1 MLLSALVNSKRGV
14 LAKVSTAEDKN
25 QINMNGNKRNKVTR
39 KNNNY
44 QPYFKD
50 WKLDEE
56 IRLLQQL

>member
-1 MLLSALVNSKRGV
+1 MLFLALVNSKRGV
-14 LAKVSTAEDKN
+14 LAKVNMAENKN
-25 QINMNGNKRNKVTR
+25 EVKMTGSKRSKVVHENKD
-39 KNNNY
+39 Y

>member
-1 MLLSALVNSKRGV
+1 MFENCPVFFPALVNSKRGV
-14 LAKVSTAEDKN
+14 LAKVNAT
-25 QINMNGNKRNKVTR
+25 NKDRRNKVAV
-39 KNNNY
+39 KEEKY

>member
-1 MLLSALVNSKRGV
+1 MNSKRGV
-14 LAKVSTAEDKN
+14 LAKVKMSRGKSEV
-25 QINMNGNKRNKVTR
+25 KRNR
-39 KNNNY
+39 IANKNGGY